1 MKIPVIMQMHS
12 GENGIA
18 MVAAMLACYKKYVP
32 FEELRKTCTNSRN
45 GMSIGNLCSAAES
58 YGLMT
63 EIVQLDVEALRKE
76 KKPVVVYW
84 KKKYYAIV
92 KKIKKNKVSLM
103 DPAKGAYDISL
114 EQFQKKY
121 SGKAIRFE
129 KGPEFQ
135 PDGRQESS
143 IHVIYNRLKNYKFA
157 LALTVILNSLVVFL
171 GTYRITLRKDL
182 IDDVMVN
189 GDMDRFLPLSAALI
203 GLALVVLI
211 LNSAKLIQLYSV
223 SRRMSA
229 SSGSKL
235 FRKLFAL
242 PIRFYEQNSK
252 GELLERIENNTS
264 LDNSLISSLV
274 PKVVNSVMT
283 FFYFGLMIQYNSIV
297 AVICIVVEFF
307 FIFISVTLQ
316 RKNAIIQRSINA
328 SSGAMNTSLI
338 NGMSIIETIKATGS
352 ERQFFGM
359 WSSTQQSYQ
368 EDQNATVQITAV
380 SSMAD
385 SIHTVTT
392 SAILLFLGA
401 YFIMVGQIT
410 VGILTAFQSIYNT
423 MSASLQSMLS
433 TANTVQKMRTNIE
446 RIEDINAR
454 EGVPEIPV
462 QDENPDKL
470 RGIVQVDH
478 ISYYYNKGDNLALD
492 DINFTVGQGEM
503 VALVGA
509 SGCGKSTLMKI
520 LSGMYEPV
528 EGKVLYDGKERREI
542 PDVIFHGSLACVDQ
556 EVMLFE
562 DTISSNVKMWD
573 DTIRDFEMI
582 LAARDAQIYD
592 RITRERE
599 GFDANIQ
606 EDGKNFSGG
615 ERQRLELTR
624 ALSLET
630 SILLLDEFTSALDSL
645 TEQKVFDAI
654 RKKGVSCII
663 AAHRLS
669 TVIQCDKIIV
679 MDHGRIAEMG
689 THDELYRA
697 NGIYRKLIETH

>member
-1 MKIPVIMQMHS
+1 
-12 GENGIA
+12 
-18 MVAAMLACYKKYVP
+18 
-32 FEELRKTCTNSRN
+32 
-45 GMSIGNLCSAAES
+45 
-58 YGLMT
+58 
-63 EIVQLDVEALRKE
+63 
-76 KKPVVVYW
+76 
-84 KKKYYAIV
+84 
-92 KKIKKNKVSLM
+92 
-103 DPAKGAYDISL
+103 
-114 EQFQKKY
+114 
-121 SGKAIRFE
+121 
-129 KGPEFQ
+129 
-135 PDGRQESS
+135 
-143 IHVIYNRLKNYKFA
+143 
-157 LALTVILNSLVVFL
+157 
-171 GTYRITLRKDL
+171 
-182 IDDVMVN
+182 
-189 GDMDRFLPLSAALI
+189 
-203 GLALVVLI
+203 
-211 LNSAKLIQLYSV
+211 
-223 SRRMSA
+223 
-229 SSGSKL
+229 
-235 FRKLFAL
+235 
-242 PIRFYEQNSK
+242 
-252 GELLERIENNTS
+252 
-264 LDNSLISSLV
+264 
-274 PKVVNSVMT
+274 
-283 FFYFGLMIQYNSIV
+283 
-297 AVICIVVEFF
+297 
-307 FIFISVTLQ
+307 
-316 RKNAIIQRSINA
+316 
-328 SSGAMNTSLI
+328 
-338 NGMSIIETIKATGS
+338 
-352 ERQFFGM
+352 
-359 WSSTQQSYQ
+359 
-368 EDQNATVQITAV
+368 
-380 SSMAD
+380 
-385 SIHTVTT
+385 
-392 SAILLFLGA
+392 
-401 YFIMVGQIT
+401 
-410 VGILTAFQSIYNT
+410 
-423 MSASLQSMLS
+423 
-433 TANTVQKMRTNIE
+433 MRTNIE

-454 EGVPEIPV
+454 EGIPEIPV

-478 ISYYYNKGDNLALD
+478 ISYYYNKGDNRALD

-679 MDHGRIAEMG
+679 MDHGKIVEMG